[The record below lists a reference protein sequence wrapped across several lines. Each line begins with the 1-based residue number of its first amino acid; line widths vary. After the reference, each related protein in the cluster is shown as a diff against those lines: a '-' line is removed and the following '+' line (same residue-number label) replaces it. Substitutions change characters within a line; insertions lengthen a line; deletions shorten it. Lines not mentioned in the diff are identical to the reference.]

1 MRCLLLL
8 LISVLGQQ
16 IIAQTY
22 CRSFGDTGTEYSGK
36 SIQTSD
42 GGFLIT
48 GNSNSWSGDFF
59 DFYIVKTDSASNQI
73 WSTVV
78 YTEMEDVAKAA
89 VELNDGFFLIAGS
102 TYTEVGGYDVALV
115 QLNAAGELIT
125 AKFIGDVTNNIGNQI
140 IKTMDGGFVVVGY
153 TDTVGAALITYQPM
167 IIKLNAALEVEWSR
181 RFTVCGTCS
190 GEAVDVVQLQD
201 GNLIVTGYI
210 HTGLPVT
217 TGDMFVAKFTPTGT
231 LSWFNKSGKTDK
243 FESGRSIV
251 AVNSDKFIIA
261 GSSYDDNYDIYL
273 SEVDGDGNTTWQKII
288 NSGTAETAAQIIRTN
303 DNQFALAG
311 SRNSANDDY
320 YLIKLDTAM
329 QIVFSAFAGDFEI
342 EKASG
347 LLQTNTNN
355 FLLTG
360 HGVPEGELFD
370 EIFVLQFDSA
380 GNNCSKNDSGG
391 TVEIYDGIF
400 NLGGFAM
407 PITFTSDTGA
417 IWFVG
422 AGFNTICADTATEDT
437 STIDLEEIKTLDNYS
452 LYPNPANT
460 SVEIKNANTGAF
472 TTEITMYNSKGQ
484 LVSENEI
491 PKGETTCSIDVS
503 GLAAGVYMVKI
514 TNRNENR
521 VFQLVVTHN

>member
-1 MRCLLLL
+1 M
-8 LISVLGQQ
+8 V
-16 IIAQTY
+16 AQTY
-22 CRSFGDTGTEYSGK
+22 CRSYGDTGTEYSGK

-59 DFYIVKTDSASNQI
+59 DFYIVKTDSAANQI

-89 VELNDGFFLIAGS
+89 VELNDGSFLIAGS
-102 TYTEVGGYDVALV
+102 TYTEAGGYDVALV

-125 AKFIGDVTNNIGNQI
+125 TKFIGDVTNNIGNQL
-140 IKTMDGGFVVVGY
+140 IKTIDGGFVVVGY

-210 HTGLPVT
+210 HTGFPVT
-217 TGDMFVAKFTPTGT
+217 TGDMFVAKFTPTGA
-231 LSWFNKSGKTDK
+231 LSWFNKSGKIDK

-273 SEVDGDGNTTWQKII
+273 SEVDGTGNTIWQKII
-288 NSGTAETAAQIIRTN
+288 NSGTAETAAQIIRTH
-303 DNQFALAG
+303 DNQYAIAG

-320 YLIKLDTAM
+320 YLLKLDTAM
-329 QIVFSAFAGDFEI
+329 QIIFSSFAGDDEI
-342 EKASG
+342 EDATG
-347 LLQTNTNN
+347 LLETKSNN

-360 HGVPEGELFD
+360 HGIPDGDLYD
-370 EIFVLQFDSA
+370 EIFVLQFDST
-380 GNNCSKNDSGG
+380 GNNCSKTDSGG
-391 TVEIYDGIF
+391 TVEIYDGIY

-417 IWFVG
+417 IWFTG
-422 AGFNTICADTATEDT
+422 AGFNTICADTAKEDT
-437 STIDLEEIKTLDNYS
+437 SDIGLEEIKTLTNCS
-452 LYPNPANT
+452 LYPNPADA
-460 SVEIKNANTGAF
+460 SIEIKNASTGIF
-472 TTEITMYNSKGQ
+472 TTGIKMFSSNGQ
-484 LVSENEI
+484 LVYENVI
-491 PKGETTCSIDVS
+491 PKGQTTCYINVS
-503 GLAAGVYMVKI
+503 GLPEGLYLVHVFNGNTYK
-514 TNRNENR
+514 
-521 VFQLVVTHN
+521 VFQLVVTHP